1 MLNAGLFNIPKK
13 KNNMYIFHQI
23 MLSYNV
29 QQNFIHIN
37 IKNYIGLEWIPIP
50 SSPLYINSSHIN
62 NCINQMTILKLVQN
76 LF

>member
-13 KNNMYIFHQI
+13 KNSTYIFHQI

-37 IKNYIGLEWIPIP
+37 IVNEGTD
-50 SSPLYINSSHIN
+50 SG
-62 NCINQMTILKLVQN
+62 TILVCRYK
-76 LF
+76 